1 MTTQIAPFAKTPK
14 ALNDITAQAQ
24 KGYQDLAAL
33 GRVNAEAAVKSSAI
47 LVKGTEDLSRQV
59 AAYTQ
64 ASFEKAVAT
73 SQSLLSVKSPRD
85 LFALQSA
92 FAQQSVQS
100 LIAENARL
108 SHQSARIV
116 QEAFAPIAARLEAT
130 AATVAK
136 PLAA

>member
-1 MTTQIAPFAKTPK
+1 MTTQIAPSAKAPK
-14 ALNDITAQAQ
+14 TLNDVTTQAR

-33 GRVNAEAAVKSSAI
+33 GRANAEAVAKTSAI

-59 AAYTQ
+59 AAYAQ
-64 ASFEKAVAT
+64 ASFEKAT
-73 SQSLLSVKSPRD
+73 TTGQSLLGAKSPRD

-92 FAQQSVQS
+92 FVQQSVQS
-100 LIAENARL
+100 LIAENAHL

-130 AATVAK
+130 AATVSK
-136 PLAA
+136 PLTA